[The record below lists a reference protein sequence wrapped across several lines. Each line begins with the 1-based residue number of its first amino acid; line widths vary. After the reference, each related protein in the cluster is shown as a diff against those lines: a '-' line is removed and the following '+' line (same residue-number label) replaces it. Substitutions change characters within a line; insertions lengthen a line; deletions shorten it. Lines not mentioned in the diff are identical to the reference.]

1 MNKPALPHL
10 LKRQITRHG
19 YWVSRKTSVLHDRW
33 AEEIHFDASF
43 PIAHLLV
50 QKSPLQFV
58 QIGAFDGVS
67 NDFLAP
73 FVRRGLLQ
81 GLMVEPE
88 PAAFAQLQANCG
100 DRPGVRLVPLA
111 VAKTNGSVKM
121 YRVKREFWH
130 LHEAAPQLTSLDP
143 GNIRKW
149 LAGRTPNP
157 DDVMEGFDVRAV
169 TFEQLLAEH
178 GMTALDVLQ
187 IDTEGYDAEI
197 IRMIPFERLRPTII
211 NFEIL
216 NLSKSDTEA
225 IYTLLMDRGYRLH
238 ESKVDCTAYLKS
250 ACVLE

>member
-1 MNKPALPHL
+1 MSLPPF
-10 LKRQITRHG
+10 LKRQFTRRG
-19 YWVSRKTSVLHDRW
+19 IWLSRKTSVLHDRW
-33 AEEIHFDASF
+33 EEELHVDPSF
-43 PIAHLLV
+43 VIAHLLV

-58 QIGAFDGVS
+58 QIGAFDGVA

-88 PAAFAQLQANCG
+88 PHAFAQLKANCG
-100 DRPGVRLVPLA
+100 DRSGVQLAQLA
-111 VAKTNGSVKM
+111 VAKASGAVKM
-121 YRVKREFWH
+121 YRVKPEFHH

-143 GNIRKW
+143 QNIRKW

-157 DDVMEGFDVRAV
+157 DAVMEAFEVRAV

-178 GMTALDVLQ
+178 KMSGLDVLQ

-197 IRMIPFERLRPTII
+197 IRMIPFARLRPTII

-216 NLSKSDTEA
+216 NLSKADIEA
-225 IYTLLMDRGYRLH
+225 VYTLLMNEGYRLH
-238 ESKVDCTAYLKS
+238 ESKMDCTAYLS
-250 ACVLE
+250 TACLLE